1 MREVPMKAFRR
12 FAIAAL
18 LIAGPACAAGP
29 PAGPAG
35 SVGECNNCGTVRDI
49 DQMDRGGQASGA
61 GAVIGAVIGGVV
73 GHQFGE
79 GRGQDA
85 ATAAGAV
92 GGAAAGHQVEKQR
105 QTGSYFRILVD
116 MDSGGSRSIDVV
128 DPAGLT
134 VGSRVR
140 VSGRNLEMV
149 QR

>member
-1 MREVPMKAFRR
+1 MKTLTRLAV
-12 FAIAAL
+12 AAL
-18 LIAGPACAAGP
+18 LLAGPACATD

-35 SVGECNNCGTVRDI
+35 SVAQCNNCGTVRDI
-49 DQMDRGGQASGA
+49 DAMNRGGQASGA

-92 GGAAAGHQVEKQR
+92 GGAVAGNQIEKQR
-105 QTGSYFRILVD
+105 QTGSYYRVLVD
-116 MDSGGSRSIDVV
+116 MDTGASRSIDVI

-140 VSGRNLEMV
+140 VSGRNLEIV